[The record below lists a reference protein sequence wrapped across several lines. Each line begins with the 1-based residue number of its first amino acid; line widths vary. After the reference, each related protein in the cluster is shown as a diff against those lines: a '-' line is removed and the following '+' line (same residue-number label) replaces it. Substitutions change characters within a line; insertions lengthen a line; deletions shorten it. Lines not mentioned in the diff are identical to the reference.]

1 MASILLADDDASV
14 RELVRRALTQD
25 GHTVTVTEDG
35 AEALQ
40 HLSAHA
46 ASIDVV
52 VSDVNMP
59 QIDGVTLAQKAVAIK
74 PAIAVVLMSGFTDQL
89 DRASAIKA
97 GKLAVISKPFTL
109 DQIKSKVRSVIG

>member
-74 PAIAVVLMSGFTDQL
+74 PSIAVVLMSGFSEQL

-109 DQIKSKVRSVIG
+109 EQIKSKVRAVLG